1 VGLPD
6 AKHHIRHDSR
16 GFKERHRH
24 RFYESDRERTREG
37 HSEGWAHR
45 PNEGSRFHWEFH
57 GDPIGIS
64 ESLYVF
70 DAGVA
75 AGYAGGLPDGE
86 AAALADYMI
95 FFVDTFSECHD
106 TNGTAPKEHV
116 QANRN
121 KLAKQ
126 FLDVE
131 SDVRDLCR
139 AVKVVSWVVYDQLV
153 DPTSG
158 EPFSRLRLEVQT
170 FDIDSEVLRFAV
182 DRAADLALAV
192 SHKMLWCVLQEPA
205 GSSRWVSRSG
215 WANSAAFLL
224 LRGDFSA
231 LIRGLGI
238 TIEY

>member
-1 VGLPD
+1 MQSITSD
-6 AKHHIRHDSR
+6 MIRAGSKNGSVI
-16 GFKERHRH
+16 GFM
-24 RFYESDRERTREG
+24 G
-37 HSEGWAHR
+37 VI
-45 PNEGSRFHWEFH
+45 GSALATVMPKAEPIVPMKAPGCHWEFH
-57 GDPIGIS
+57 GGAIGIS

-86 AAALADYMI
+86 AAALADYLI
-95 FFVDTFSECHD
+95 SLWTRFRNESHD

-139 AVKVVSWVVYDQLV
+139 AVKVVSCVVYDELA

-158 EPFSRLRLEVQT
+158 EPATSGYGLDAQT
-170 FDIDSEVLRFAV
+170 FQYRRRD
-182 DRAADLALAV
+182 
-192 SHKMLWCVLQEPA
+192 
-205 GSSRWVSRSG
+205 
-215 WANSAAFLL
+215 AAF
-224 LRGDFSA
+224 RS
-231 LIRGLGI
+231 
-238 TIEY
+238 